1 MQALAASGLDLLAA
15 NDRGQPCG
23 GAAGGGGEGVEAWG
37 VSPAPL
43 LAGRRRQKFRW
54 LENGGVGSLTGSR
67 DTDGGDL
74 KGAAADGGS
83 GERKENGL

>member
-1 MQALAASGLDLLAA
+1 VQALAASGLDLLAA

-43 LAGRRRQKFRW
+43 LAGRRRQKWRW
-54 LENGGVGSLTGSR
+54 LEDGDVGVADRITGYRWRGSEGG
-67 DTDGGDL
+67 GG
-74 KGAAADGGS
+74 
-83 GERKENGL
+83 